1 MAAPAPQP
9 PDLRQRTLAS
19 ALGNE
24 HTLRDLLARV
34 RESQRRLDTIAPL
47 MEPPL
52 RAAVQAGPLDDS
64 AWVLLASHSS
74 AAAKLRQL
82 APVFAAAL
90 LKAGLEGPPIKV
102 KVSSAIN
109 INTQANTQAAST
121 LASPGR
127 PRRW

>member
-34 RESQRRLDTIAPL
+34 RESQRRLDAIRPL
-47 MEPPL
+47 MEAPL
-52 RAAVQAGPLDDS
+52 RAAVQAGPLDEK

-82 APVFAAAL
+82 APVFAAEL
-90 LKAGLEGPPIKV
+90 RKAGLDGPPIKV
-102 KVSSAIN
+102 KVSKP
-109 INTQANTQAAST
+109 
-121 LASPGR
+121 L
-127 PRRW
+127 